1 MVAKCLRGLRGDGGE
16 VPLHD
21 MHEIGDEGHFAR
33 FTLHVIRRRSELA
46 LFNRIMEYIK
56 GNRFY
61 VGRSLMY
68 YWFQFVVVRPPLPDS
83 RRFHFP
89 K

>member
-1 MVAKCLRGLRGDGGE
+1 MAKCLRGLRGDGGE

-46 LFNRIMEYIK
+46 LFNRIMEYVHKRKQIL
-56 GNRFY
+56 R
-61 VGRSLMY
+61 
-68 YWFQFVVVRPPLPDS
+68 RPFAHVLLVPVW
-83 RRFHFP
+83 
-89 K
+89 